1 MASYIQSPLEWSWS
15 ELKRSTRNFGSAAQA
30 IAGSEDPR
38 RAGAITIRKIGVADL
53 GAVLAKGFD
62 DFAACRTDVIM
73 LCLIYPLIGL
83 ALAAAAVGGAALPL
97 VFPLVSGFV
106 LLGPVAAVGLYE
118 MSRRR
123 EEGRGISW
131 ADAFGVLQS
140 PALGPITALAL
151 VLVAIFCAWIGAAY
165 GIYAATLGPAPPASL
180 TAFAHDVLVTPAG
193 WAMIAAG
200 IAVGFV
206 FAVVVLTIS
215 VVSFPLL
222 LDRDVGVATA
232 VATSMRAVLAN
243 PGPMALWG
251 LMVAASLVVGS
262 IPFLLGLVIVVPAF
276 GHATWH
282 LYRRLVEP

>member
-1 MASYIQSPLEWSWS
+1 MAGYVQSPLEWGWS
-15 ELKRSTRNFGSAAQA
+15 ELKQESLAFGSAAHA
-30 IAGSEDPR
+30 VAGSEGAR
-38 RAGAITIRKIGVADL
+38 RPEAITVRRIGTGDL
-53 GAVLAKGFD
+53 TKALGQGFD

-83 ALAAAAVGGAALPL
+83 ILAAAAVGHAALPL
-97 VFPLVSGFV
+97 VFPLVSGFA
-106 LLGPVAAVGLYE
+106 LLGPVAAVGLYQ

-140 PALGPITALAL
+140 PALGAIGVLGL
-151 VLVAIFCAWIGAAY
+151 LLVAIFCAWIGAAY

-180 TAFAHDVLVTPAG
+180 ATFAHDVVATPAG

-200 IAVGFV
+200 IGAGFV
-206 FAVVVLTIS
+206 FAAAVLAIS

-222 LDRDVGVATA
+222 LDRDVGLASAIATSVRA
-232 VATSMRAVLAN
+232 VAAN
-243 PGPMALWG
+243 PGAMALWG
-251 LMVAASLVVGS
+251 LMVAAALVAGS
-262 IPFLLGLVIVVPAF
+262 IPFLLGLAVVVPAF

-282 LYRRLVEP
+282 LYR